1 MVVVAV
7 LDIGSEAK
15 TGWWRSCL
23 DGTPTEGRR
32 VDDLCE
38 VLAEDLA
45 AGHLVALGF
54 EAPLWIP
61 FAESAEQVGK
71 ARPRE
76 HPS

>member
-1 MVVVAV
+1 
-7 LDIGSEAK
+7 
-15 TGWWRSCL
+15 
-23 DGTPTEGRR
+23 
-32 VDDLCE
+32 
-38 VLAEDLA
+38 
-45 AGHLVALGF
+45 VALGF